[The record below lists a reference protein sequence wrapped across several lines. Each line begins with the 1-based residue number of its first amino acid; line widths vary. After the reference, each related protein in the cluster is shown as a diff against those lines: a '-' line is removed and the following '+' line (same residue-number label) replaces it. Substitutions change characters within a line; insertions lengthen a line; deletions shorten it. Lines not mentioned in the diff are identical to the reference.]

1 VNSGL
6 CGKCQAPISE
16 SATFCLRCGGRVERH
31 PTKSFKFLS
40 VFLFALIGALLAS
53 GFLIRA
59 TRARRA
65 TLTTLNRE
73 ARVVADSYCSES
85 GTQVVDLYA
94 LMAQGDRDTAAALAL
109 RSSTLA
115 ISAGTVV
122 HEYER
127 AGRLSHVRTVSGDS
141 ESKTCWMPSTML
153 GDPIERRAAQTKSSA
168 SH

>member
-1 VNSGL
+1 MNSDR
-6 CGKCQAPISE
+6 CGKCQAPVSE
-16 SATFCLRCGGRVERH
+16 SARFCLRCGARVERH
-31 PTKSFKFLS
+31 PKKSFKVLS
-40 VFLFALIGALLAS
+40 FVLFALIGALLAS

-65 TLTTLNRE
+65 TMTTLNRE

-85 GTQVVDLYA
+85 STQIVDLYA
-94 LMAQGDRDTAAALAL
+94 LMAQGDRDTAATLAL
-109 RSSTLA
+109 RSNALA

-122 HEYER
+122 HEYQR
-127 AGRLSHVRTVSGDS
+127 AGRLSHVRTVSSDS

-153 GDPIERRAAQTKSSA
+153 GDPTERREAQPKASA